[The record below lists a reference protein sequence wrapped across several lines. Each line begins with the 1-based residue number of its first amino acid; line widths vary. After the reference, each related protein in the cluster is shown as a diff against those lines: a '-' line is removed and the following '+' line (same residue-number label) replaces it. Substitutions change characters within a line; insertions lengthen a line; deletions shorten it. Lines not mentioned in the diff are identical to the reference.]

1 MKMLWEEIAQ
11 NSIIGKV
18 CLQYSLSDITHLL
31 QSQNIQRV
39 EIQMIFAIILLT
51 CKPNLASILHEKAL
65 KGLVTLLNFNKEV
78 ECLREIEE

>member
-1 MKMLWEEIAQ
+1 MLWEEIAQ

-18 CLQYSLSDITHLL
+18 CLQYSLSDITHHISLL

-65 KGLVTLLNFNKEV
+65 KG
-78 ECLREIEE
+78 

>member
-1 MKMLWEEIAQ
+1 MLWEEIAQ

-18 CLQYSLSDITHLL
+18 CLQYSLSDITHHISLL
-31 QSQNIQRV
+31 QNIQRV

-65 KGLVTLLNFNKEV
+65 KG
-78 ECLREIEE
+78 

>member
-1 MKMLWEEIAQ
+1 MLWEEIAQ

-18 CLQYSLSDITHLL
+18 CLQYSLSDITHISLL

-65 KGLVTLLNFNKEV
+65 KG
-78 ECLREIEE
+78 